1 MKNLKNKKGFTL
13 IELIVVIAIL
23 GILALFLVPQFMG
36 YSQDAKNQVA
46 QANTRTV
53 WTAANAAL
61 TQSEYDKNIAVTDT
75 GIASAALD
83 KLGSSFKEDEIKKT
97 ITVTLSADKKSVDK
111 VAITTNG
118 VACQYDGKEFATSCG
133 GTKTY

>member
-36 YSQDAKNQVA
+36 YSQDAKVQVA
-46 QANTRTV
+46 KANTRTV

-61 TQSEYDKNIAVTDT
+61 TQSEYDENIKVTANGTAGAGET
-75 GIASAALD
+75 GIKDVALD
-83 KLGSSFKEDEIKKT
+83 KLGDSFKATLTMT
-97 ITVTLSADKKSVDK
+97 IDVTDKKVTE
-111 VAITTNG
+111 V
-118 VACQYDGKEFATSCG
+118 VYDGCSYDGETFGADCG
-133 GTKTY
+133 K

>member
-36 YSQDAKNQVA
+36 YSDDAKNQVA

-61 TQSEYDKNIAVTDT
+61 TESEYD
-75 GIASAALD
+75 
-83 KLGSSFKEDEIKKT
+83 KT
-97 ITVTLSADKKSVDK
+97 ITVTDEGIKNEAVVALGSSFDKIKDTITVKLSSDKKKVESVS
-111 VAITTNG
+111 VTTNG
-118 VACQYDGKEFATSCG
+118 VACSYDGKDFAKSCG
-133 GTKTY
+133 GTKE

>member
-61 TQSEYDKNIAVTDT
+61 TQSEYDKTIVVSDD
-75 GIASAALD
+75 GIKAEALT
-83 KLGSSFKEDEIKKT
+83 KLGSSFDKIKNT
-97 ITVTLSADKKSVDK
+97 ISVALGNENKKIALVSVE
-111 VAITTNG
+111 TNG
-118 VACQYDGKEFATSCG
+118 VKCSYDGATFSDACA
-133 GTKTY
+133 K